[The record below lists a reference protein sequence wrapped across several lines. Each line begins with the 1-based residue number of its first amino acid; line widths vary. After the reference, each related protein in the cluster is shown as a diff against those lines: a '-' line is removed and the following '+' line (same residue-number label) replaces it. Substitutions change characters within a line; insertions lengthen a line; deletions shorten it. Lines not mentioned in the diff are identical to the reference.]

1 MTTAATTKK
10 SFSLQSIVRPNIW
23 ALKPYRCAR
32 DDYSTGILL
41 DANENT
47 HGPALPPSA
56 STTIATNTTTTTDT
70 LNRYPDPHQ
79 TLLKSLLAAH
89 RGLDAASTGFFVGVG
104 SDECLDLL
112 VRVFCVPARD
122 KVLVC
127 PPTYGMYGV
136 VAQVNDIGVVA
147 VPLDVEAGKFQL
159 QVDKIASAVAA
170 DAAIKVIFLCH
181 PGNPTGTLLAHDDI
195 RAVLELDAF
204 NGIVV
209 VDEAYIDFCD
219 ESASVA
225 SWVARYPNLVVTQTL
240 SKAFGLAGIR
250 LGTAITTPEIAQI
263 LNNTKAPY
271 NVSTPASALALSALS
286 AGGLA
291 TMRAHVASILTQRDA
306 LVDKLRSIPQL
317 GPVIGGCDANFV
329 LVPVLDAQG
338 KPSNA
343 LAKSVYRAMAEQ
355 EGVVVRFRGEELGCE
370 GCLRI
375 TVGTE
380 EENGVLIG
388 KLRGLL
394 VALA

>member
-1 MTTAATTKK
+1 MSSIPQKA
-10 SFSLQSIVRPNIW
+10 FSLQSIVRPNIW

-47 HGPALPPSA
+47 HGPALPLHESL
-56 STTIATNTTTTTDT
+56 TNTTSH

-79 TLLKSLLAAH
+79 SLLKSLLAAY

-104 SDECLDLL
+104 SDECLDLI
-112 VRVFCVPARD
+112 VRVFCVPGKE

-136 VAQVNDIGVVA
+136 VAQVNDVGVVA
-147 VPLDVEAGKFQL
+147 VPLDVAGGRFQL
-159 QVDKIASAVAA
+159 RVDEIAAAVAA
-170 DAAIKVIFLCH
+170 DPAIKVIFLCH

-195 RAVLELDAF
+195 RAVLELQGF
-204 NGIVV
+204 HGIVV
-209 VDEAYIDFCD
+209 VDEAYIDFC
-219 ESASVA
+219 EPGASVA

-250 LGTAITTPEIAQI
+250 LGAAITTPEIAQV
-263 LNNTKAPY
+263 LNSAKAPY

-286 AGGLA
+286 AAGLA
-291 TMRAHVASILTQRDA
+291 TMRTHVSSILAQRDA
-306 LVDKLRSIPQL
+306 LITKLGTVQRL
-317 GPVIGGCDANFV
+317 GPVIGGNDANFV

-338 KPSNA
+338 QPSNSI
-343 LAKSVYRAMAEQ
+343 AKSVYRAMAEQ

-370 GCLRI
+370 GCLRV

-380 EENGVLIG
+380 EENGVLIE
-388 KLRGLL
+388 KLRRLL
-394 VALA
+394 ADLA

>member
-1 MTTAATTKK
+1 MSSVPQKA
-10 SFSLQSIVRPNIW
+10 FSLQSIVRPNIW

-47 HGPALPPSA
+47 HGPALPPPEA
-56 STTIATNTTTTTDT
+56 LSTSH

-79 TLLKSLLAAH
+79 SLLKSLVAAH

-104 SDECLDLL
+104 SDECLDLV
-112 VRVFCVPARD
+112 VRVFCVPGKE

-136 VAQVNDIGVVA
+136 VAQVNDVGVTA
-147 VPLDVEAGKFQL
+147 VPLDVEGGRFQL
-159 QVDKIASAVAA
+159 RVDEIAAAVEANP
-170 DAAIKVIFLCH
+170 AIKVIFLCH

-195 RAVLELDAF
+195 RAVLELQAF
-204 NGIVV
+204 HGIVV

-219 ESASVA
+219 QGASVV
-225 SWVARYPNLVVTQTL
+225 SWVARYPNLIVTQTL

-250 LGTAITTPEIAQI
+250 LGAAITTPEIAQI
-263 LNNTKAPY
+263 LNSAKAPY

-286 AGGLA
+286 AAGLT
-291 TMRAHVASILTQRDA
+291 TMRTHVSSILAQRDA
-306 LVDKLRSIPQL
+306 LISKLGTVPRL
-317 GPVIGGCDANFV
+317 GPTIGGNDANFV

-338 KPSNA
+338 RPSNPI
-343 LAKSVYRAMAEQ
+343 AKSVYRAMAEQ

-370 GCLRI
+370 GCLRV

-380 EENGVLIG
+380 EENGVLIE

-394 VALA
+394 ADLA